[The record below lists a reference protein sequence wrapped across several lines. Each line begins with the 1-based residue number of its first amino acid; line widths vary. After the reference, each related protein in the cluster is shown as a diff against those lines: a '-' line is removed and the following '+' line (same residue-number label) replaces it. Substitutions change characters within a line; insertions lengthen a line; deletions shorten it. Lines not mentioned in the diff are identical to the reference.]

1 MEEHNFALEKRTSFR
16 MQILKTDTRKR
27 ILAVSKKLFLKKGYR
42 DTTTR
47 EIAREANVTLSNLY
61 NYFSS
66 KDELFNTLLKPAT
79 DALEAMLDERHGAK
93 GTDISV
99 IQADG
104 YAEFELEEYMEI
116 IRRHRSSLK
125 LLLFHAQGSSL
136 EGFKEYY
143 VNKATRSVMTWFKEM
158 KTKHPGINTGV
169 SEFFIHLNNVW
180 VFTLLEEILMHD
192 LGEEETRSVLSDYVQ
207 FELVGWRKMMQI

>member
-1 MEEHNFALEKRTSFR
+1 
-16 MQILKTDTRKR
+16 MQTLKTDTRKR

-42 DTTTR
+42 GTTTR
-47 EIAREANVTLSNLY
+47 EIARESDVTLSNLY

-66 KDELFNTLLKPAT
+66 KDELFCKLLKPAT
-79 DALEAMLDERHGAK
+79 DALETMLDERHGAK

-116 IRRHRSSLK
+116 IRKHRSALK

-143 VNKATRSVMTWFKEM
+143 VNKATRLVLVWFKDM
-158 KTKHPGINTGV
+158 KAKHPEMNVSV

-180 VFTLLEEILMHD
+180 MFTLLEEILMHD

-207 FELVGWRKMMQI
+207 FELIGWKKMMQI